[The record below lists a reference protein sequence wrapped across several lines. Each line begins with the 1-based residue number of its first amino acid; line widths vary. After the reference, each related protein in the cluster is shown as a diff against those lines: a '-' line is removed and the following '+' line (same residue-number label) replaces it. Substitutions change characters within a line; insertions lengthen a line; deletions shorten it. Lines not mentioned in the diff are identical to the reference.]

1 LLLLAAIGVP
11 VYLLPHFRPTEA
23 LEAIERRHA
32 MMFVGVPAMYRMM
45 LEAGAV
51 GRDLSSVRLWASGAD
66 TLPDDIVAV
75 FQRKGGAIRLPAF
88 ERAIGRATFVDGY
101 GMVELAG
108 GVAVRVFPPFP
119 MPGRGLMR
127 TLRGHR
133 VRLVD
138 ANGDDVLRGEVGEI
152 AVQGRGV
159 MRGYYQTVPTDDVFT
174 PDGWLRTGDLA
185 RARGLGFF
193 ELAGRKKDVVKHGGF
208 SVFCSE
214 VERVLEEHPAI
225 AEAAVFG
232 QPDDRKGE
240 IPVAVVRINVGAAVT
255 PEQLRAFAAERLS
268 GYKVPQRIVAVETLP
283 RTGTGKVNKRELQ
296 ASFHALQADPA
307 R

>member
-1 LLLLAAIGVP
+1 
-11 VYLLPHFRPTEA
+11 
-23 LEAIERRHA
+23 
-32 MMFVGVPAMYRMM
+32 
-45 LEAGAV
+45 
-51 GRDLSSVRLWASGAD
+51 
-66 TLPDDIVAV
+66 
-75 FQRKGGAIRLPAF
+75 
-88 ERAIGRATFVDGY
+88 
-101 GMVELAG
+101 
-108 GVAVRVFPPFP
+108 
-119 MPGRGLMR
+119 MR

-208 SVFCSE
+208 SVFCTE

-225 AEAAVFG
+225 TEAAVFG
-232 QPDDRKGE
+232 QSDDRKGE
-240 IPVAVVRINVGAAVT
+240 IPVAVVRVNVGAAVT

-296 ASFHALQADPA
+296 ASFHALQADSA